1 MPQDKIGKVGKL
13 KLLQQPEIGILIKK
27 LREQLN
33 LTQEEFA
40 AELGVVFS
48 TVNRWEK
55 GHAKPSPIA
64 LKAIENKL
72 INCDK

>member
-1 MPQDKIGKVGKL
+1 MSQDKIGKVSKL

-27 LREQLN
+27 LRKQLN

-40 AELGVVFS
+40 VELGVVVS

-55 GHAKPSPIA
+55 GHAKPSPIV
-64 LKAIENKL
+64 LKAIENML
-72 INCDK
+72 ANCD